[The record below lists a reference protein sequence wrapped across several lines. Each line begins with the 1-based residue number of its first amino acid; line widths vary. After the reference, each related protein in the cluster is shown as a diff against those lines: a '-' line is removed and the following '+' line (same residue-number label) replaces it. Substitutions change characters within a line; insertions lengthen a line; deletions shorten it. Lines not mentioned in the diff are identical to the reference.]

1 MLKKSANIWVPLLV
15 IVAVC
20 GLTLVNMRLP
30 VSTRS
35 WDEFAPRWT
44 AARLWLQKGYSP
56 YSEETHTETLAV
68 LEANGFE
75 PDPQNEGYFMD
86 PAFYL
91 IGYLP
96 FSFIPFP
103 LARAIWMTVTE
114 VSILASAYI
123 AIKLA
128 GPKFTTVEVLLFCLS
143 TLVWYPCL
151 KLVLTGSVLPPFIF
165 LVLLG
170 CYHGLRK
177 DGVSAGIFFALA
189 AGMIP
194 VSLVAAIFFLIWLG
208 SQRQNEMSGIFISG
222 LAFLLV
228 TSIILFEGW
237 LPDWFT
243 RVIQLRPGTSWI
255 DTPLVRLAGL
265 IPTAATWL
273 PVLLHAGFLL
283 WLIIEWYSLPGS
295 QPRVAIWKLMLTLNL
310 LYLFNLHSEGA
321 YLLLLWPAL
330 LLIFRF
336 VIEKWR
342 TFGKIIFWI
351 FYSALV
357 YFYWTRSQFSTG
369 WQLKEPTSLVLILP
383 AVTLI
388 GLIWFHWWATKSPA
402 ALVDKQ

>member
-1 MLKKSANIWVPLLV
+1 
-15 IVAVC
+15 
-20 GLTLVNMRLP
+20 
-30 VSTRS
+30 
-35 WDEFAPRWT
+35 
-44 AARLWLQKGYSP
+44 
-56 YSEETHTETLAV
+56 
-68 LEANGFE
+68 
-75 PDPQNEGYFMD
+75 
-86 PAFYL
+86 
-91 IGYLP
+91 
-96 FSFIPFP
+96 
-103 LARAIWMTVTE
+103 MTVTE

-128 GPKFTTVEVLLFCLS
+128 GLKFTTVEVLLFCLS

-237 LPDWFT
+237 LPDWFAQ
-243 RVIQLRPGTSWI
+243 VIQLRPGTSWI